1 MSRID
6 RQLDQILVRGD
17 APGADLGDDEVGGL
31 HRDVE
36 SLRKASKMAAD
47 LPLSAA
53 QDLHNELAL
62 RFAEHVRV
70 RIQEGHLH
78 SGHCRLP
85 LRLGLHL
92 LPLAMR

>member
-17 APGADLGDDEVGGL
+17 APRADLGDDEVGGL

-36 SLRKASKMAAD
+36 SLRKASKKAAD

-53 QDLHNELAL
+53 
-62 RFAEHVRV
+62 
-70 RIQEGHLH
+70 
-78 SGHCRLP
+78 
-85 LRLGLHL
+85 
-92 LPLAMR
+92 